1 MAGFYWYERN
11 PQLFNDEKQAMN
23 LYFPNFVLDRL
34 ADGRICWVG
43 NLNPR
48 GADGGTWTLMVVYDH
63 NHPHN
68 NTCPPFVVPVFQH
81 KQSMNP
87 VKL

>member
-34 ADGRICWVG
+34 AVIEWDFSMTTSR
-43 NLNPR
+43 
-48 GADGGTWTLMVVYDH
+48 
-63 NHPHN
+63 
-68 NTCPPFVVPVFQH
+68 FVCV
-81 KQSMNP
+81 
-87 VKL
+87 

>member
-48 GADGGTWTLMVVYDH
+48 GAHGL
-63 NHPHN
+63 
-68 NTCPPFVVPVFQH
+68 
-81 KQSMNP
+81 
-87 VKL
+87 

>member
-48 GADGGTWTLMVVYDH
+48 GADGGTAGISRGGASGRSC
-63 NHPHN
+63 
-68 NTCPPFVVPVFQH
+68 CPSARPGATT
-81 KQSMNP
+81 
-87 VKL
+87 

>member
-48 GADGGTWTLMVVYDH
+48 HGL
-63 NHPHN
+63 
-68 NTCPPFVVPVFQH
+68 
-81 KQSMNP
+81 
-87 VKL
+87 

>member
-34 ADGRICWVG
+34 ADGRICWVVISIQEVQ
-43 NLNPR
+43 
-48 GADGGTWTLMVVYDH
+48 MVEH
-63 NHPHN
+63 G
-68 NTCPPFVVPVFQH
+68 
-81 KQSMNP
+81 
-87 VKL
+87 L

>member
-48 GADGGTWTLMVVYDH
+48 GADALPLSMMMVLMF
-63 NHPHN
+63 
-68 NTCPPFVVPVFQH
+68 TGIQCRQRIGI
-81 KQSMNP
+81 
-87 VKL
+87 VKF

>member
-68 NTCPPFVVPVFQH
+68 NTYGGSLRVYFLPGLAREQ
-81 KQSMNP
+81 
-87 VKL
+87 

>member
-34 ADGRICWVG
+34 AGLVISIQEVQ
-43 NLNPR
+43 
-48 GADGGTWTLMVVYDH
+48 MVEH
-63 NHPHN
+63 G
-68 NTCPPFVVPVFQH
+68 
-81 KQSMNP
+81 
-87 VKL
+87 L

>member
-48 GADGGTWTLMVVYDH
+48 CRWWNMDFNGRVR
-63 NHPHN
+63 
-68 NTCPPFVVPVFQH
+68 
-81 KQSMNP
+81 S
-87 VKL
+87 